1 MVLEHRRKLVFV
13 LWQQQRLDRAGRQCA
28 KGLIGRREYGQ
39 RTIALERI
47 NESGCLRR
55 DNQGLESAGS
65 SGRVDDIHL
74 LAMVAGKGRG
84 SECKGSK
91 CGQGDFQRFHS
102 NAPGG
107 LQNYIGHDPR
117 PYLRNKLFP
126 QEPWPKPA
134 DGNTVS
140 RQHRLLVWL
149 FPAVAIESREAILMF
164 KSLYERIVS
173 QISAEDIEADKRD
186 AAVRLATAVLMV
198 DVAVVDASFDET
210 EFDRMLGL
218 IKRQFGLGTQEAAD
232 LINAANAKADE
243 LVSVHQLTAL
253 LNDNLDQD
261 EKSGVVRLLW
271 SIAYSDG
278 QLDKYENSLVLKV
291 SELLGVSREEV
302 KRLKHETNP
311 VVRDA

>member
-1 MVLEHRRKLVFV
+1 
-13 LWQQQRLDRAGRQCA
+13 
-28 KGLIGRREYGQ
+28 
-39 RTIALERI
+39 
-47 NESGCLRR
+47 
-55 DNQGLESAGS
+55 
-65 SGRVDDIHL
+65 
-74 LAMVAGKGRG
+74 
-84 SECKGSK
+84 
-91 CGQGDFQRFHS
+91 
-102 NAPGG
+102 
-107 LQNYIGHDPR
+107 
-117 PYLRNKLFP
+117 
-126 QEPWPKPA
+126 
-134 DGNTVS
+134 
-140 RQHRLLVWL
+140 
-149 FPAVAIESREAILMF
+149 MF

-291 SELLGVSREEV
+291 SDLLGVSREEV

-311 VVRDA
+311 VVGDA